1 MQTLLAIYL
10 IAINAVAFLA
20 YGLDKFKAK
29 KRKWRISEGTLM
41 LLAILGG
48 GVGAYLGIK
57 VWHHKTMHKKFRYG
71 VPIIIIF
78 QIAIV
83 LFLLYEMKII

>member
-29 KRKWRISEGTLM
+29 KRKWRISEGTLI

-48 GVGAYLGIK
+48 SVGSYLGIK

>member
-29 KRKWRISEGTLM
+29 KRKWRISEGTLI

-48 GVGAYLGIK
+48 SVGSYLGIK

-78 QIAIV
+78 QVAIV